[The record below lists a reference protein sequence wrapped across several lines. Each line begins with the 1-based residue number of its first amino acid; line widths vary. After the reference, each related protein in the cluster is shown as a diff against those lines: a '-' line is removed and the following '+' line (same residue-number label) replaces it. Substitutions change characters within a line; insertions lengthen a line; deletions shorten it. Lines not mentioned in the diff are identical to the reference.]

1 MLTMLSALDNA
12 VRLYGSRQAILDEEQ
27 NFTWSE
33 HVDRAAKAAGMLAE
47 FGIGP
52 GDRYGII
59 CENAFR
65 YTELIHAGYW
75 GGAIAVPI
83 NHRLAPLEI
92 LHILEDAECKALILG
107 KQFLSVADADEIAPW
122 GDKIIYVGPPDGD
135 VSQPQ
140 YEDLLARAAPAPQYL
155 VGEEDL
161 ALLLFTGGTTGRSKG
176 VQLTHK
182 NVHSNGM
189 QMAIAM
195 HANPNDIY
203 MHTAPMFHAADLL
216 CTGFT
221 LVGAAHCY
229 LPVFSPTASL
239 EAIQKYGVTVTMKA
253 PTMIIMNLTESSF
266 GNYDTSSLRMML
278 YGSSP
283 MAAEWVQKSI
293 EGFPHTQIVQ
303 GYGLTET
310 SPILTFLDWET
321 HKNAVETGETG
332 VLRAAGRPVAGLDMI
347 ITDDNGEELPL
358 GDVGEVTVRGPQVS
372 KGYLNRP
379 KETEKAFRDGWF
391 HTGDVG
397 RMDETGLMYL
407 MDRKKDMIV
416 SGGENI
422 YTSEVE
428 AALYQH
434 HDIQEC
440 AVVGVPDEKFGE
452 ALFAVIVPAEGKS
465 LSETDV
471 INHCRERIGSYK
483 IPRQMD
489 FVPEMPKSAMGKI
502 LKNELRRIYGKTKG

>member
-12 VRLYGSRQAILDEEQ
+12 LKLHGDRPAIVDEEQ
-27 NFTWSE
+27 CFTWSQ
-33 HVDRAAKAAGMLAE
+33 HVGRVAKAAGLLADL
-47 FGIGP
+47 GIGP

-59 CENAFR
+59 CENSFR
-65 YTELIHAGYW
+65 YTELIHASYW

-83 NHRLAPLEI
+83 NHRLAAPEI
-92 LHILEDAECKALILG
+92 LHILEDADCRALALG
-107 KQFLSVADADEIAPW
+107 KPFLNLTDTAELAPW
-122 GDKIIYVGPPDGD
+122 RGQTIYLGPPDD
-135 VSQPQ
+135 EISQPQ
-140 YEDLLARAAPAPQYL
+140 YEALLTAAPSAPQCP
-155 VGEEDL
+155 VDEDDL
-161 ALLLFTGGTTGRSKG
+161 AILLYTGGTTGRSKG
-176 VQLTHK
+176 VQLSHK

-195 HANPNDIY
+195 GAVSNDIY
-203 MHTAPMFHAADLL
+203 LHAAPMFHAADLL
-216 CTGFT
+216 STGFT

-239 EAIQKYGVTVTMKA
+239 EVIQKYRVTATMKA
-253 PTMIIMNLTESSF
+253 PTMIIMNLTNSRFEE
-266 GNYDTSSLRMML
+266 YDTSSLRIML

-310 SPILTFLDWET
+310 SPILTYLGWDI
-321 HKNAVETGETG
+321 HKNAIKAGDTN
-332 VLRAAGRPVAGLDMI
+332 VLRSAGRPLVGLDMK
-347 ITDDNGEELPL
+347 ITDDNGNELPL
-358 GDVGEVTVRGPQVS
+358 GEVGEVTVRGPQVS
-372 KGYLNRP
+372 RGYLNRP
-379 KETEKAFRDGWF
+379 EETEKSFRNGWF
-391 HTGDVG
+391 YTGDVG
-397 RMDETGLMYL
+397 RMDADGLMYL

-434 HDIQEC
+434 AGIQEC
-440 AVVGVPDEKFGE
+440 AVVGVPDEKYGE
-452 ALFAVIVPAEGKS
+452 ALFAVIVPAEGNT
-465 LSETDV
+465 LTETDV
-471 INHCRERIGSYK
+471 IDHCRERIGGYK

-489 FVPEMPKSAMGKI
+489 FVTEMPKSAMGKI
-502 LKNELRRIYGKTKG
+502 LKNELRSIYGSN